1 MKRAKRYHFLAT
13 ICLLG
18 CTGAALFC
26 QLPEKPDLIRVT
38 VDPETG
44 HDWIYWQR
52 SPSTNVDYYAIGRVV
67 RPNIQ
72 EPYALSEVST
82 APSSATSA
90 EIANTASGSEWVGYT
105 VWAVQVGTGDN
116 SLFDDPDSTIFL
128 RAVFDSCQSSIALFW
143 NDYNTWRGSIQNYTV
158 YQRMGIGLYLSL
170 ATLAEGVN
178 EWILQPVE
186 ENTTYSFFIEVTANH
201 EDSLLQSTSNRVDL
215 STNMS
220 VNPDSINAD
229 YATLGENNSIDLSFS
244 IDPGSELQRYKLL
257 RSASPDGPRD
267 TVAVFTTSEKTI
279 RYQDEVSFTSGVF
292 YYRLIALNNC
302 GKETVISNP
311 ACNVLLGGQN
321 EQLTVALNW
330 NDYFNWN
337 GGVDHYMV
345 YRTTG
350 EGGLPAE
357 EMNVGTDTFFNDDFS
372 TRVNYSD
379 PQSTRV
385 CYQVAAFEASA
396 LGRTQN
402 ISHSNPLCFAL
413 DPDVRM
419 PNAFIPNSHDGVND
433 TFGPLF
439 SFVPERY
446 TLTIYN
452 RAGLKIWE
460 GAEPWDGMV
469 KGKPVHE
476 EVYVYHLKLFN
487 YEGADRVLTGQVTV
501 VYR

>member
-1 MKRAKRYHFLAT
+1 LKPVKRTCFLTALWLVFGT
-13 ICLLG
+13 
-18 CTGAALFC
+18 TAAVFS
-26 QLPEKPDLIRVT
+26 QLPEKPHLIRVT
-38 VDPETG
+38 VDRETG
-44 HDWIYWQR
+44 HDWVFWNP
-52 SPSTNVDYYAIGRVV
+52 SPSSNVHQYVIAKAV
-67 RPNIQ
+67 RPNPQ
-72 EPYALSEVST
+72 EPEAYDEVDRV
-82 APSSATSA
+82 SSSSTSA
-90 EIANTASGSEWVGYT
+90 EIPNTTSGSESVGYT
-105 VWAVQVGTGDN
+105 VWAVDTITDN
-116 SLFDDPDSTIFL
+116 PSLFDDPDSTIFL
-128 RAVFDSCQSSIALFW
+128 SAVFDSCQSSITLFW
-143 NDYNTWRGSIQNYTV
+143 NDYNTWRGSIQDYTV
-158 YQRMGIGLYLSL
+158 YQRIGTGLYNAL
-170 ATLAEGVN
+170 AILPEGVTTWTLKPVN
-178 EWILQPVE
+178 E
-186 ENTTYSFFIEVTANH
+186 NMTYSLFVEVTTNH
-201 EDSLLQSTSNRVDL
+201 ENAVLQSTSNRVDL
-215 STNMS
+215 STDMS
-220 VNPDSINAD
+220 MIPDSINAD
-229 YATLGENNSIDLSFS
+229 YATLGENNSVDLSFT

-257 RSASPDGPRD
+257 RSASPDGLRD
-267 TVAVFTTSEKTI
+267 TVAVFTTSQKTI
-279 RYQDEVSFTSGVF
+279 RYQDAVSFTSGIY

-321 EQLTVALNW
+321 EQLTVALDW
-330 NDYFNWN
+330 NDYFRWN

-357 EMNVGTDTFFNDDFS
+357 EMNVGMDTFFNDDFS
-372 TRVNYSD
+372 SRVNYSD

-385 CYQVAAFEASA
+385 CYQVEAYEASDA
-396 LGRTQN
+396 GRTQN
-402 ISHSNPLCFAL
+402 ISRSNTLCFAL

>member
-1 MKRAKRYHFLAT
+1 MGT
-13 ICLLG
+13 
-18 CTGAALFC
+18 TAAVFS
-26 QLPEKPDLIRVT
+26 QLPEKPHLIRVT

-44 HDWIYWQR
+44 HDWVFWNP
-52 SPSTNVDYYAIGRVV
+52 SPSSNVHQYVIAKAV
-67 RPNIQ
+67 RPNPL
-72 EPYALSEVST
+72 EPEAYEEVDRVS
-82 APSSATSA
+82 SSATSA
-90 EIANTASGSEWVGYT
+90 EIPNTASGSESVGYT
-105 VWAVQVGTGDN
+105 VWAVDTITDN
-116 SLFDDPDSTIFL
+116 PSLFDDPDSTIYL
-128 RAVFDSCQSSIALFW
+128 SAVFDSCQSSITLSW

-158 YQRMGIGLYLSL
+158 YQRIGTGLYNAL
-170 ATLAEGVN
+170 AILPEGVTT
-178 EWILQPVE
+178 WTLQPVN
-186 ENTTYSFFIEVTANH
+186 ENMTYSLFVEVTANH
-201 EDSLLQSTSNRVDL
+201 ENSVLQSTSN
-215 STNMS
+215 
-220 VNPDSINAD
+220 
-229 YATLGENNSIDLSFS
+229 YATLGENNSIDLSFT

-267 TVAVFTTSEKTI
+267 TVAVFTTSQKTI
-279 RYQDEVSFTSGVF
+279 RYQDAVSFTSGIY

-321 EQLTVALNW
+321 EQLTIALDW
-330 NDYFNWN
+330 NDYFSWN

-357 EMNVGTDTFFNDDFS
+357 EMNVGMDTFFNDDFS
-372 TRVNYSD
+372 SRVNYSD

-385 CYQVAAFEASA
+385 CYQVEAYEASDA
-396 LGRTQN
+396 GRTQN
-402 ISHSNPLCFAL
+402 ISRSNSLCFAL

-476 EVYVYHLKLFN
+476 EVYVYHLKVFN